1 MENLLYA
8 VVCALLVSAVS
19 LVGIATF
26 SFSGLRLKKLI
37 NLLLS
42 LAAGAMLGNALL
54 HMLPHALE
62 HASHKE
68 PVLVVSPVLS
78 ASDAKPGPGVALS
91 SEPTPSVHEHED
103 GEHKNE
109 HEKDHDHDHHAD
121 EHKHQDHPV
130 ASAPHD
136 HDHDAVAS
144 TGAHDGHE
152 EHEHAGLWVISVLLA
167 GFLALFGLDL
177 ILLSRMRD
185 DSAGVKPLGYLV
197 LLSDGLEN
205 FMDGLVIGAAFLIN
219 VPAGIAT
226 TIAIFLH
233 ELPMELGDF
242 AVLTHAGFS
251 RKKALLLN
259 LASALVNVIGVVL
272 AFVLGTTL
280 SGFTSFAT
288 PFAAGAILYLA
299 AAGLLPQIRMQGN
312 GWQKL
317 TYFAMTLVGVALMA
331 LILLLE

>member
-8 VVCALLVSAVS
+8 VACALLVSAVS

-62 HASHKE
+62 HASHRA
-68 PVLVVSPVLS
+68 PVAVVSPVT
-78 ASDAKPGPGVALS
+78 DANPGAGVVRS
-91 SEPTPSVHEHED
+91 SEPIPSVHEHED
-103 GEHKNE
+103 GEHQ
-109 HEKDHDHDHHAD
+109 KDHDHEHHAD
-121 EHKHQDHPV
+121 EHKHHDHPV

-136 HDHDAVAS
+136 HDHDAVPS
-144 TGAHDGHE
+144 TGAHDAHE

-177 ILLSRMRD
+177 ILLSRTRD

-259 LASALVNVIGVVL
+259 LASALVNVVGVVL

-280 SGFTSFAT
+280 SGFTAFAT

>member
-8 VVCALLVSAVS
+8 IVCALLVSAVS
-19 LVGIATF
+19 LIGIATF

-54 HMLPHALE
+54 HMMPHALE
-62 HASHKE
+62 QASHKE
-68 PVLVVSPVLS
+68 PVAVVSPVLS
-78 ASDAKPGPGVALS
+78 AGDSKPGPGVALS
-91 SEPTPSVHEHED
+91 PEPSISTHEQDDDHE
-103 GEHKNE
+103 EIE
-109 HEKDHDHDHHAD
+109 HDHEHHAD
-121 EHKHQDHPV
+121 QHKHDDHPV
-130 ASAPHD
+130 VSAPHN
-136 HDHDAVAS
+136 HDHEVVAS

-152 EHEHAGLWVISVLLA
+152 EHEHAGLWVIFVLLA

-259 LASALVNVIGVVL
+259 LASALVNVVGVVL